1 MDNRIMLAL
10 YKGNRSGKWYSP
22 SVLQARLG
30 DWLIRTFTRSPYSH
44 CEIAV
49 ALGSEEHTITHGQY
63 TGCNTKI
70 MLFDCYSASL
80 RDGGVRMKTMTL
92 PADKWDLIPINQLDA
107 YIDVLN
113 YFAQTRGKP
122 YDFIGACGVVLGIK
136 GSLKKWFCSEWC
148 AAALGL
154 QYPDRYSPQSLA
166 DWFRQPETAKEKS

>member
-1 MDNRIMLAL
+1 MSADTIYLAL
-10 YKGNRSGKWYSP
+10 YKGRRDGAWYQP
-22 SVLQARLG
+22 KVAAARLS
-30 DWLIRTFTRSPYSH
+30 DWIIRTLTRSPYSH
-44 CEIAV
+44 CELAV
-49 ALGSEEHTITHGQY
+49 LIPPPDGDPDDHAV
-63 TGCNTKI
+63 
-70 MLFDCYSASL
+70 FDCYSSSI

-136 GSLKKWFCSEWC
+136 GSLKMWFCSEWC

-154 QYPDRYSPQSLA
+154 QYPDRYSPQALA
-166 DWFRQPETAKEKS
+166 NWLRKPE

>member
-1 MDNRIMLAL
+1 MDNRVVLAL

-22 SVLQARLG
+22 RVLQARLG

-49 ALGSEEHTITHGQY
+49 DKGNGQY
-63 TGCNTKI
+63 
-70 MLFDCYSASL
+70 DCYSASL

-92 PADKWDLIPINQLDA
+92 PADKWDSIPINQLDA

-122 YDFIGACGVVLGIK
+122 YDLIGACGVVLGIK

-154 QYPDRYSPQSLA
+154 QYPDRYSPQNLA
-166 DWFRQPETAKEKS
+166 DWFRQPQKVKTIQKVG